1 MSSAIQKWVMDPANH
16 DFLAIVKGARNGL
29 VYGCKVRF
37 PHALVM
43 AALFSHKPWSTRIH
57 GILTATRTHAM
68 SLAKFAVVYKIM
80 LLVQKRLNGGMER
93 DLDTFVAGGI
103 GGYTVF
109 GDRTPI
115 NEQIV
120 LYIMSRAI
128 LSFIPRLYS
137 NSPNPPKTPW
147 QPPRPPPSIPYQPRG
162 QPAPDPPPAN
172 IPFAIVAS
180 LSWAAVMYMF
190 RHRGERLQPGI
201 INSMRYIYHESDTWT
216 SLKTLLWHNK

>member
-1 MSSAIQKWVMDPANH
+1 MPANLSPAPTPSPPTHPPTLANRSPAHH

-68 SLAKFAVVYKIM
+68 ALAKFVTVYKIA
-80 LLVQKRLNGGMER
+80 LLIQKRLNGGKER

-109 GDRTPI
+109 GDRTP
-115 NEQIV
+115 V
-120 LYIMSRAI
+120 SLGRGLVVGRA
-128 LSFIPRLYS
+128 
-137 NSPNPPKTPW
+137 K
-147 QPPRPPPSIPYQPRG
+147 
-162 QPAPDPPPAN
+162 
-172 IPFAIVAS
+172 
-180 LSWAAVMYMF
+180 
-190 RHRGERLQPGI
+190 
-201 INSMRYIYHESDTWT
+201 
-216 SLKTLLWHNK
+216 

>member
-147 QPPRPPPSIPYQPRG
+147 QPLDHPLPSLTSPEANPRPI
-162 QPAPDPPPAN
+162 PPAN

>member
-1 MSSAIQKWVMDPANH
+1 MSAAIQKWVMDPANH

-43 AALFSHKPWSTRIH
+43 AALFSHKPWSTRIQ

-68 SLAKFAVVYKIM
+68 SLAKFAIVYKFM
-80 LLVQKRLNGGMER
+80 LLVQKKLNGGKER

-128 LSFIPRLYS
+128 LSLIPRLYN

-147 QPPRPPPSIPYQPRG
+147 QPLDHPLPALTSPEANPRPI
-162 QPAPDPPPAN
+162 PPAN

-180 LSWAAVMYMF
+180 LSWAGVMYMF

-201 INSMRYIYHESDTWT
+201 VNSMRYIYHESDTWT